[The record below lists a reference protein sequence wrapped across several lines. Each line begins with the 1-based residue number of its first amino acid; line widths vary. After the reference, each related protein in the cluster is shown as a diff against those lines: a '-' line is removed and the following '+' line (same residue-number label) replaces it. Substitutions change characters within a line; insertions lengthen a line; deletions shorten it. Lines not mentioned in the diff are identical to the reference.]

1 MELMDVTVRLS
12 DSNMGLS
19 ASGEVQRGVLNELH
33 KAVAPTSATAVD
45 NRRASKDRS
54 TAEARSILFPHPTL
68 RRLQMSLQPV

>member
-12 DSNMGLS
+12 DSQHGSS
-19 ASGEVQRGVLNELH
+19 ASGEVQRGRAERVPQGSG
-33 KAVAPTSATAVD
+33 PTSAPAVD
-45 NRRASKDRS
+45 NRRASKDRF